1 MSIGGMWPLQ
11 TQPSLFYFWLTFC
24 ILQVCLLLVDL
35 VQVLDDLNC
44 VITNLCATA
53 PMITITSKMLVLKF
67 SPMLRKFM
75 RQVEMSEN
83 EIAYENEEERRIYM
97 SYNSIG
103 LKFFKI
109 VLWITFAATAFYY
122 IKNFKI
128 NVNDEQ
134 LAESIKTLLPYPI
147 CTFHIIKNIRN
158 YYIVY
163 ACEGP
168 MVYIATC
175 HGILACFVW
184 SLIIDVCGQL
194 SVLSFRIRNMQ
205 TNSSVKRL
213 ESELRDIIKRHDK
226 LMWNS
231 KVIDGA
237 FNISLLVELVG
248 CTIILG
254 LCMYNMIV
262 NSDFSDA
269 TEFLSFFLYISMML
283 AVIYGYCLAGEFL
296 AQESLNVRDSCYECD
311 WYNMPPRCKKMLIIC
326 MIRTRTPL
334 QMTGGGFYIY
344 NIESLTSV
352 IKTAMAYGSM
362 LRHVA

>member
-11 TQPSLFYFWLTFC
+11 NQPSLFYLWLTFC
-24 ILQVCLLLVDL
+24 ILNLCLMLGDL
-35 VQVLDDLNC
+35 IQVLGDLNC

-53 PMITITSKMLVLKF
+53 PLIMITSKMLVLKY
-67 SPMLRKFM
+67 STMLRKLM
-75 RQVEMSEN
+75 RQVELSEN
-83 EIAYENEEERRIYM
+83 EIDFKNEEERRIYM

-103 LKFFKI
+103 LKFFRI
-109 VLWITFAATAFYY
+109 VLWISLAATSVYY
-122 IKNFKI
+122 IKNLKI
-128 NVNDEQ
+128 NVNNEQ
-134 LAESIKTLLPYPI
+134 LAESIKILLPYRI
-147 CTFHIIKNIRN
+147 YIFHIIQNIRN
-158 YYIVY
+158 YYIFY
-163 ACEGP
+163 ACECP

-175 HGILACFVW
+175 HGIIACFVW

-205 TNSSVKRL
+205 SNSPVNRL
-213 ESELRDIIKRHDK
+213 ESVLRDIIQRHDK
-226 LMWNS
+226 LIWNS
-231 KVIDGA
+231 KIIDGA
-237 FNISLLVELVG
+237 FNLSLLVELVA
-248 CTIILG
+248 CTIIMA

-262 NSDFSDA
+262 NSNFSDA
-269 TEFLSFFLYISMML
+269 TEFLSFLLYILMMFV
-283 AVIYGYCLAGEFL
+283 VIYGYCFAGELL

-311 WYNMPPRCKKMLIIC
+311 WYNMPPRCKKMLIMC

-352 IKTAMAYGSM
+352 LKTAMAYGSM